1 MRKKALCL
9 ILAVLPAL
17 LSAEARDLTVQEAI
31 SLGKAHNLNLKVQD
45 ITVAQADRAKNDR
58 WNVFVPDVN
67 AQVILNHSNVAT
79 TGTAVVAN
87 PYDTAST
94 PYGTVYNSVFSSD
107 YDVNQYTL
115 IGNLSAQLVLTPAL
129 ANGIKALD
137 INLRTEQLNREKD
150 EKDLEMSIE
159 KNYFQLVQM
168 KKSVELLEKNIVTTT
183 QRYNDMQAMYRNG
196 LITELDLLQVQSGLA
211 SLKPSLT
218 SLKNG
223 YEQLHM
229 AFCMDLGLPL
239 NQELNLT
246 EEISVNA
253 RAFDADEMVNRY
265 LADNLDVK
273 AMALG
278 KDSAEN
284 GRKAQINQSLPSLI
298 LGWNYQ
304 PMIMAPFESGSWENE
319 PFKDN
324 DGGAFSLTL
333 NIPLDDWLPHSG
345 AANKVKE
352 MEDTLAGLEYQEK
365 LLYQGTEMRIR
376 SSVMSLEAS
385 RENLAAMEEN
395 ADLARKTYDMS
406 WEQYRNGQMTATD
419 LSQSE
424 NDLLQAESDLL
435 GEKFKYITALLDL
448 EYLINRDLDGE

>member
-9 ILAVLPAL
+9 ILAVIPAL
-17 LSAEARDLTVQEAI
+17 LSAEAKDLTVQEAI

-45 ITVAQADRAKNDR
+45 ITVAKADRAKNDR
-58 WNVFVPDVN
+58 WNVFVPDVS

-79 TGTAVVAN
+79 TGTALAPIITSYN
-87 PYDTAST
+87 PVTGGFDEVGVTSYE
-94 PYGTVYNSVFSSD
+94 
-107 YDVNQYTL
+107 VNQYTL
-115 IGNLSAQLVLTPAL
+115 IGNLNAQLVLTPAL

-137 INLRTEQLNREKD
+137 LNLRTEKLNREKD
-150 EKDLEMSIE
+150 EKDLERSIE

-223 YEQLHM
+223 YDQLRM

-246 EEISVNA
+246 EEINVDA

-304 PMIMAPFESGSWENE
+304 PMINAPFESSSWDNE

-345 AANKVKE
+345 ASNKVKE
-352 MEDTLAGLEYQEK
+352 MEDTLAGLEYQQK
-365 LLYQGTEMRIR
+365 LLYQGTEMQIR
-376 SSVMSLEAS
+376 ASVMSLEAS
-385 RENLAAMEEN
+385 RENLAVMEEN
-395 ADLARKTYDMS
+395 VTLARKTYDMS

-435 GEKFKYITALLDL
+435 GEKYKYITALLDL
-448 EYLINRDLDGE
+448 EYLVNRDLDGE